1 MGTSWRRDAA
11 ASLAPTRPNRK
22 AQMNNSAT
30 AVLNDVLL
38 FISNLRRVAGIRFDK
53 SPIVSVEQ
61 LIEFMHTR
69 SAYVAQTSLYGYLKT
84 RMGRDYVSIFKDER
98 FSPSLNAAKWQVF
111 AACLSDL
118 CVYSI
123 AQIAKDGGLS
133 RDSSVELARYC
144 HRTCVSATFVG
155 EFAPQFVPGA
165 LEEFE
170 ARSDA
175 VVWPNAAIG
184 IAAFSCSPKALA
196 DSSPVS
202 EEFKRLDRTIVEN
215 SVRFR
220 WNDVRDQL
228 RRRLDGT
235 RIAANWER
243 VPP

>member
-1 MGTSWRRDAA
+1 MSN
-11 ASLAPTRPNRK
+11 L
-22 AQMNNSAT
+22 AT

-53 SPIVSVEQ
+53 SPIVTVEQ
-61 LIEFMHTR
+61 LVEFIHTR

-118 CVYSI
+118 CVYSV
-123 AQIAKDGGLS
+123 AQIAKDGGLC
-133 RDSSVELARYC
+133 RESSVELARYC
-144 HRTCVSATFVG
+144 YRSCVSATFVG
-155 EFAPQFVPGA
+155 EFAPQFIPGA

-175 VVWPNAAIG
+175 IVWPNAAIG

-202 EEFKRLDRTIVEN
+202 EEFRRLDRNIVEN

-235 RIAANWER
+235 RIAASWER
-243 VPP
+243 VHP